1 MTKKNGLQKRMA
13 KNFND
18 LPGAD
23 PETMTK
29 DQAMIYIINFFNSR
43 MNAMNK
49 ASITKVKEL
58 TNIHE
63 INTYELI
70 EKYIDLVHKN
80 S

>member
-1 MTKKNGLQKRMA
+1 MA
-13 KNFND
+13 KNFSD

-49 ASITKVKEL
+49 ASITKTKEL
-58 TNIHE
+58 INIHQ
-63 INTYELI
+63 IDTYELV

>member
-1 MTKKNGLQKRMA
+1 MA
-13 KNFND
+13 KNFSD
-18 LPGAD
+18 LQGAD
-23 PETMTK
+23 PKTMTR

-49 ASITKVKEL
+49 ASITKTKEL
-58 TNIHE
+58 INIHQ
-63 INTYELI
+63 IDTYELV